1 MERELCAGS
10 YNGSRRAGVR
20 KQRRGEK
27 LLPKADRSYKKKK
40 KKKVNSI
47 KKKSSLSPPPPVP
60 ATYSPPTLTTRFYLE
75 ASLILFK
82 IFLLSL
88 YQRIEIV
95 EESIRCQVYT
105 GIVFL
110 NILWLPSL

>member
-10 YNGSRRAGVR
+10 YDGSRRAGVR

-27 LLPKADRSYKKKK
+27 LLPEADRSYKKKK
-40 KKKVNSI
+40 LTQLKRNLLV
-47 KKKSSLSPPPPVP
+47 SPPRQ
-60 ATYSPPTLTTRFYLE
+60 YLQLTANADTRFYLE

-88 YQRIEIV
+88 RQRNVMV
-95 EESIRCQVYT
+95 EESIRCRVYT

-110 NILWLPSL
+110 NTL

>member
-40 KKKVNSI
+40 KKKLTQLKRN
-47 KKKSSLSPPPPVP
+47 LLFPPPRQ
-60 ATYSPPTLTTRFYLE
+60 YLQLTHR
-75 ASLILFK
+75 
-82 IFLLSL
+82 
-88 YQRIEIV
+88 QR
-95 EESIRCQVYT
+95 
-105 GIVFL
+105 
-110 NILWLPSL
+110 